1 MTISRRIG
9 LVSAISI
16 SLFFVVVFTIIS
28 TTART
33 RTVNQTHAYLSEKAR
48 SYMNQL
54 EIDLTK
60 PIQMLHSI
68 DAIFNGQ
75 FFSSYKQTH
84 DVFRNFSKALPESSG
99 FIGATSDGTYYD
111 GVDWVPPEGWVAT
124 ERPWYKAAESKP
136 NQIVFTEVYID
147 SQLNIPVVSIA
158 KALTNISGN
167 VYAVI
172 AVDFP
177 LKSITDLVSE
187 INTNSS
193 EMAFIINSE
202 GYFIAHQTFNAEET
216 IYSVEDGKWS
226 IIDSLVN
233 GNEKF
238 VESKYNGK
246 PYHFVSV
253 PFKIIDWYF
262 ILGEKSSSVY
272 AFSNSILR
280 LFIVSF
286 ALIFAFLF
294 IMLGATLTRSLRPLK
309 RVADLLGEI
318 AEGDADLSQ
327 RIKVKAY
334 GEVTDVVQGFNKFG
348 EKLENIVTNIKR
360 ANDSLRVDNEEMQF
374 HIQGEAESI
383 KKIVN
388 SITTVGNQI
397 NEQSTAVSD
406 TVNTMQEITDNIG
419 ELDGMIESQSHSVSE
434 ASSTVEELIVTIR
447 NINNSIDKLADS
459 FERIALQS
467 KDGSEKQALI
477 NSQIIQIESQSEM
490 LQEANAAI
498 SAVAEQTN
506 LLAMNAA
513 IESAHAGDAGKGFA
527 VVADE
532 IRKLSETSTE
542 QSKTIGEQLS
552 NVKKAIQVMVGSVG
566 DASESFE
573 MLSKEILDTDDLVNE
588 IKVALEEQNISSRQI
603 TSSLATMR
611 DNTSKV
617 KQTSKKMASD
627 SQAIFSEIT
636 SLRSTTKK
644 MLVAVQLM
652 SQEVQDINRKQ
663 KSLLSS
669 SEKMKEQ
676 VEQIGNRID
685 LFK

>member
-1 MTISRRIG
+1 
-9 LVSAISI
+9 
-16 SLFFVVVFTIIS
+16 
-28 TTART
+28 
-33 RTVNQTHAYLSEKAR
+33 
-48 SYMNQL
+48 
-54 EIDLTK
+54 
-60 PIQMLHSI
+60 
-68 DAIFNGQ
+68 
-75 FFSSYKQTH
+75 
-84 DVFRNFSKALPESSG
+84 
-99 FIGATSDGTYYD
+99 
-111 GVDWVPPEGWVAT
+111 
-124 ERPWYKAAESKP
+124 
-136 NQIVFTEVYID
+136 
-147 SQLNIPVVSIA
+147 
-158 KALTNISGN
+158 
-167 VYAVI
+167 
-172 AVDFP
+172 
-177 LKSITDLVSE
+177 
-187 INTNSS
+187 
-193 EMAFIINSE
+193 
-202 GYFIAHQTFNAEET
+202 
-216 IYSVEDGKWS
+216 
-226 IIDSLVN
+226 
-233 GNEKF
+233 
-238 VESKYNGK
+238 
-246 PYHFVSV
+246 
-253 PFKIIDWYF
+253 
-262 ILGEKSSSVY
+262 
-272 AFSNSILR
+272 
-280 LFIVSF
+280 
-286 ALIFAFLF
+286 
-294 IMLGATLTRSLRPLK
+294 
-309 RVADLLGEI
+309 
-318 AEGDADLSQ
+318 EGDADLSQ

-573 MLSKEILDTDDLVNE
+573 MLSKEILDTDVLVNE